1 MKRKEIKWRR
11 EGRGTMAGRQDGIIF
26 RIFHPWDA
34 PERGHTVSCYDTR
47 GTGREISTAG
57 YREFTWE
64 EAVEFCQKI
73 AAGEIDLEDLQ
84 AQFDAGDKAHAF
96 FSTCMG
102 RPLLSIEIKDGETGK
117 TVSREVYNLDLQ
129 DLRDRGMVEEFV
141 TAAERRR
148 LERGGDNG
156 GLSPAT

>member
-1 MKRKEIKWRR
+1 MLRLTANKTKLYTLVQKYVDNLPPMRSGTRLIKYPRTPDYALDWI
-11 EGRGTMAGRQDGIIF
+11 T
-26 RIFHPWDA
+26 PNWDK
-34 PERGHTVSCYDTR
+34 TN
-47 GTGREISTAG
+47 
-57 YREFTWE
+57 
-64 EAVEFCQKI
+64 
-73 AAGEIDLEDLQ
+73 
-84 AQFDAGDKAHAF
+84 AF

-129 DLRDRGMVEEFV
+129 DLRERGMVEQFV
-141 TAAERRR
+141 TAEERRR